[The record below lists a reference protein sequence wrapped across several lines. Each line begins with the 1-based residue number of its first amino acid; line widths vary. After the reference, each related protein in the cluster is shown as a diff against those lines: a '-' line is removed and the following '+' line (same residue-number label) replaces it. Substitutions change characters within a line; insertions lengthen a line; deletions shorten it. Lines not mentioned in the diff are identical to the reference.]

1 MKNLSKRKKI
11 MIISIVSILLVIVA
25 ILFAIKVN
33 KREELQEEVV
43 SKVDIRDDNASLN
56 DIVLALDGEVIKDE
70 DDVDTTVFKAEEHEV
85 IVTVGSEVA
94 LVNGEEK
101 LLKTVIA
108 KDEEPVVST
117 EDNVQEE
124 QDADI
129 ELETKKEEVKQE
141 GAYIYEDEVFV
152 PIEFI
157 EDVFD
162 LEFNDETLE
171 FVKDGEV
178 IVSGEKVEELPVVDE
193 KEDVSIDTEEAT
205 DSEVDGPKGEEK
217 EGSKE
222 EEKNETVNSGTSSNG
237 SNTGTSGSVSKP
249 TQQPKPE
256 NSTNNSTNNSSSSN
270 STSSSGSSNSTNN
283 SSSNN
288 SSSNNS
294 NNQAKPET
302 STPAPAPAPKPE
314 PQPVKVTSLTTSTGN
329 LTLEV
334 GQSSKMSV
342 TVNPSNADN
351 KSVTFSSSNSGV
363 ATVDGSGNIVAKA
376 AGTTYITAK
385 SNENGNINVSIVVTV
400 NEKPKP
406 QPTYTGS
413 SIINRAVS
421 ELGWCKSSGGTA
433 FLGPYGCETGLDG
446 RSVEMS
452 AMNGINGLDISI
464 NIYNSSTDGVVSG
477 VETIIRWVFPTTG
490 QQIINKLHDPN
501 FYGGTFENMD
511 GRKITIELTS
521 YGIGIRIYPKY

>member
-1 MKNLSKRKKI
+1 MESLSKRKKI

-70 DDVDTTVFKAEEHEV
+70 EDVDTTVFKAEEHEL

-193 KEDVSIDTEEAT
+193 KEDVSIDTEEAV
-205 DSEVDGPKGEEK
+205 DSEVDDPKEEEK
-217 EGSKE
+217 EETKEEEKTEDTKE

-256 NSTNNSTNNSSSSN
+256 NSTNNS
-270 STSSSGSSNSTNN
+270 GSNN

-288 SSSNNS
+288 SSSSSSSSNNS
-294 NNQAKPET
+294 NNQVKPE
-302 STPAPAPAPKPE
+302 TPAPAPAPKPE

-413 SIINRAVS
+413 SIVNRLVND
-421 ELGWCKSSGGTA
+421 LGWCRGGSDA
-433 FLGPYGCETGLDG
+433 FLGPYGCNTGLDG
-446 RSVEMS
+446 RWVEVD
-452 AMNGINGLDISI
+452 AMNGANGYDVSI
-464 NIYNSSTDGVVSG
+464 NIMNSQGNGVVSG
-477 VETIIRWVFPTTG
+477 VESVIRWMMPSTG

-511 GRKITIELTS
+511 GRKVVVELTS

>member
-70 DDVDTTVFKAEEHEV
+70 DDIDTTVFKAEEHEV

-217 EGSKE
+217 D
-222 EEKNETVNSGTSSNG
+222 ETVNSGTSSNG

-256 NSTNNSTNNSSSSN
+256 NSTNNSGSNSSSSN
-270 STSSSGSSNSTNN
+270 SSSSSS
-283 SSSNN
+283 

-302 STPAPAPAPKPE
+302 STPAPAPKPE

-334 GQSSKMSV
+334 GQSSNMSV

-351 KSVTFSSSNSGV
+351 KSVTFSSSNSEV
-363 ATVDGSGNIVAKA
+363 ATVDGSGNIVAKG
-376 AGTTYITAK
+376 AGTATITAK

-413 SIINRAVS
+413 SIVNRAVN
-421 ELGWCKSSGGTA
+421 ELGWCKGGSGVA
-433 FLGPYGCETGLDG
+433 FLGPYGCDTGLDG
-446 RSVEMS
+446 RWV
-452 AMNGINGLDISI
+452 AVNAHNGSYGLDVAITI
-464 NIYNSSTDGVVSG
+464 RNSGGDGVVSG
-477 VETIIRWVFPTTG
+477 VETIIRWMMPSSG

-511 GRKITIELTS
+511 GRKVVVSLKD
-521 YGIGIRIYPKY
+521 YGIAIDIYPKY

>member
-1 MKNLSKRKKI
+1 MKSLSKRKKI
-11 MIISIVSILLVIVA
+11 TIISIVSILLVIVA

-33 KREELQEEVV
+33 KPEELQEEVV
-43 SKVDIRDDNASLN
+43 SKVDIQDDNASLN

-70 DDVDTTVFKAEEHEV
+70 EDVDTTVFKAEQHEV

-108 KDEEPVVST
+108 TDEEPVVST

-193 KEDVSIDTEEAT
+193 KEDVAIDTEEEV
-205 DSEVDGPKGEEK
+205 DSEVDDPKEAEKEESKEEEK
-217 EGSKE
+217 TEDTKE

-256 NSTNNSTNNSSSSN
+256 NSTNNSGSSN
-270 STSSSGSSNSTNN
+270 SGSSNSTNN
-283 SSSNN
+283 SGSNN

-294 NNQAKPET
+294 NNQTKPET
-302 STPAPAPAPKPE
+302 STPAPAPKPE

-363 ATVDGSGNIVAKA
+363 ATVDGSGNIVAKG
-376 AGTTYITAK
+376 AGTATITAN
-385 SNENGNINVSIVVTV
+385 SNENENINISITVTV
-400 NEKPKP
+400 NTKPEP

-413 SIINRAVS
+413 SIVNRLVND
-421 ELGWCKSSGGTA
+421 LGWCRGGSDA
-433 FLGPYGCETGLDG
+433 FLGPYGCNTGLDG
-446 RSVEMS
+446 RWVEVD
-452 AMNGINGLDISI
+452 AMNGANGYDVSI
-464 NIYNSSTDGVVSG
+464 NIMNSQGNGVVSG
-477 VETIIRWVFPTTG
+477 VESVIRWMMPSTG

-511 GRKITIELTS
+511 GRKVVVELTS

>member
-1 MKNLSKRKKI
+1 MKSLSKRKKI
-11 MIISIVSILLVIVA
+11 TIISIVSILLVIVA

-33 KREELQEEVV
+33 KPEELQEEVV
-43 SKVDIRDDNASLN
+43 SKVDIQDDNASLN

-70 DDVDTTVFKAEEHEV
+70 EDVDTTVFKAEQHEV

-108 KDEEPVVST
+108 TDEEPVVST

-124 QDADI
+124 QDANI

-193 KEDVSIDTEEAT
+193 KEDVAIDTEEEV
-205 DSEVDGPKGEEK
+205 DSEVDDPKEAEKEESKEEEK
-217 EGSKE
+217 TEDTKE

-237 SNTGTSGSVSKP
+237 SNTGTSGSGSKP

-256 NSTNNSTNNSSSSN
+256 NSTNNS
-270 STSSSGSSNSTNN
+270 GSSNSTNN
-283 SSSNN
+283 SGSNN

-294 NNQAKPET
+294 NNQTKPET
-302 STPAPAPAPKPE
+302 STPAPAPKPE

-385 SNENGNINVSIVVTV
+385 SSENGNINVSIVVTV

-413 SIINRAVS
+413 TILNRVVN
-421 ELGWCKSSGGTA
+421 ELGWCKVSGYSQA
-433 FLGPYGCETGLDG
+433 FIGKTGCDSIAGN
-446 RSVEMS
+446 RYVEMS
-452 AMNGINGLDISI
+452 SLNGSQGIDVAI
-464 NIYNSSTDGVVSG
+464 NIYDSSATGVVSG
-477 VETIIRWVFPTTG
+477 VEAIIRWMMPSSG

-511 GRKITIELTS
+511 GRKVVVSLRS
-521 YGIGIRIYPKY
+521 FGIAIDIYPKY

>member
-1 MKNLSKRKKI
+1 MKGLSKRKKI
-11 MIISIVSILLVIVA
+11 TIISIVSILLVIVA

-43 SKVDIRDDNASLN
+43 SKVDIHDDNASLN

-70 DDVDTTVFKAEEHEV
+70 EDVDTTVFKAEEHEV

-193 KEDVSIDTEEAT
+193 KEDVSIDTEEVA
-205 DSEVDGPKGEEK
+205 DSEVDDPKEEEK
-217 EGSKE
+217 EESKEEEKTEDTKE

-256 NSTNNSTNNSSSSN
+256 NSTNNS
-270 STSSSGSSNSTNN
+270 GSNN

-288 SSSNNS
+288 SSSSSSSSNNS

-302 STPAPAPAPKPE
+302 PAPAPKPE
-314 PQPVKVTSLTTSTGN
+314 PQPVKVTSLTSSTGN

-400 NEKPKP
+400 KEKPKP
-406 QPTYTGS
+406 QPTYTGN
-413 SIINRAVS
+413 SIVNRTIN
-421 ELGWCKSSGGTA
+421 ELGWCKGEVSGVS
-433 FLGPYGCETGLDG
+433 FLGTYGCNTGVEG
-446 RSVEMS
+446 RSVVLNSHEGN
-452 AMNGINGLDISI
+452 NGIDVSI
-464 NIYNSSTDGVVSG
+464 AIYNSSQDGVVSG
-477 VETIIRWVFPTTG
+477 VESIIRWMMPSSG

-511 GRKITIELTS
+511 GRKVEVLLKD
-521 YGIGIRIYPKY
+521 YGISIRIYPKY